1 MYSKRGNGET
11 LDVRP
16 YKERLL
22 DVRSRLAGLPYPHAW
37 PAQRIYESDR
47 AVFLVR
53 QYLAANLAQRISTR
67 PFLTLVEKVGGV
79 GGRVVEQ
86 PRTPSRSFARV
97 FKGQAAAELA

>member
-1 MYSKRGNGET
+1 MYTKRGGVGDA

-67 PFLTLVEKVGGV
+67 PFLTLIEKV
-79 GGRVVEQ
+79 RWWWWWW
-86 PRTPSRSFARV
+86 
-97 FKGQAAAELA
+97 